1 MRKPELVSIAVV
13 TIMVLS
19 GVVAALPAQ
28 LDIPHSPGAGGVTP
42 LGSDVANPAQGNTPN
57 PDVHWTTS
65 FTNVSYKKDYT
76 MAGWSGGKI
85 VASGKRVEE
94 DLKIEVHDF
103 RKHVNLE
110 VEVNG
115 NEVGG
120 NLMVHVYNNP
130 FLLNLKVTVG
140 GNKVG
145 GNIAVI
151 VSTSSV
157 SNLNVG
163 VSENRGCIGLMT
175 IVANNTIDYTMNVGV
190 RDNNVT
196 ERMVIS
202 ITGNVRP
209 AGWPQL
215 FTLMDVNIKDN
226 HVVKKTL
233 QIYIMRNIMAERGAL
248 PIMKI
253 QILSNGAGTDI
264 WTRIIANEAYP
275 VGLMFID
282 ILDNA
287 CDMKM
292 RIFVLGNKAY
302 KIYVDVKR
310 NYGCSGST
318 VKVQKN
324 AIGPAVEEAS
334 KCLQKTAPDS
344 DKDGLTD
351 LYEIMIGTNATNP
364 DTDNDGLYDGWNDT
378 NGDRRY
384 TSGEVYGELGD
395 PTGHKFKGSIDNLV
409 QPKKHRPNPLCC
421 DIYVEVDYIKGQKK
435 LSKNSISSLED
446 KFKKHRIKLHIDNG
460 WGSNA
465 AGGQMMKADLREYI
479 GDKYLVW
486 HSIAGGEND
495 YYDFFSNPKYYDR
508 RRNEIFHYAIVAPYL
523 AVVENGLINYTDT
536 TVGLADHP
544 GDNLAI
550 AAESLEIWINA
561 TYLKKDRKKAMDY
574 HLAATLMHELGHN
587 IDLSDTNVSG
597 DKDLTTMYHKAYA
610 NAPLDYKQPSE
621 WAAIWPDKVDEP

>member
-1 MRKPELVSIAVV
+1 MRRTTAVMSLTVVAVV
-13 TIMVLS
+13 IMS
-19 GVVAALPAQ
+19 GIVTALPAQ
-28 LDIPHSPGAGGVTP
+28 LDIPYRAVAGGATP

-65 FTNVSYKKDYT
+65 FTDVKYEKDYT
-76 MAGWSGGKI
+76 MANWAGGKI

-94 DLKIEVHDF
+94 DLKVTIHGF
-103 RKHVNLE
+103 RKHLNLE
-110 VEVNG
+110 IEVNG

-120 NLMVHVYNNP
+120 NLFVHVYSNP
-130 FLLNLKVTVG
+130 FLLDLKVTVG

-145 GNIAVI
+145 GNIAVM
-151 VSTSSV
+151 VTTSSV

-163 VSENRGCIGLMT
+163 VSNNKACFGLTT
-175 IVANNTIDYTMNVGV
+175 IVTNNTIDYTMNVGV
-190 RDNNVT
+190 MDNKVT
-196 ERMVIS
+196 ERMVVS
-202 ITGNVRP
+202 ITKNVRP
-209 AGWPQL
+209 SGWPQL
-215 FTLMDVNIKDN
+215 FTSMDVYVRDN

-233 QIYIMRNIMAERGAL
+233 QIYIMRNIMAKKGM
-248 PIMKI
+248 PIMRI
-253 QILSNGAGTDI
+253 EILFNGAGEDV

-275 VGLMFID
+275 SGLMFID

-302 KIYVDVKR
+302 KIFVDVKR
-310 NYGCSGST
+310 NYGCSGSD
-318 VKVQKN
+318 VRVQKN
-324 AIGPAVEEAS
+324 AIGPVVKETNR
-334 KCLQKTAPDS
+334 CLQTIAPDN

-351 LYEIMIGTNATNP
+351 LYEFMIGTNATNP

-378 NGDRRY
+378 NGNRQY
-384 TSGEVYGELGD
+384 NSGEMYGELGD
-395 PTGHKFKGSIDNLV
+395 PAGHQFKGSIDKLV

-435 LSKNSISSLED
+435 LSKNSISPLED
-446 KFKKHRIKLHIDNG
+446 VFKKHRIKLHMDNG

-465 AGGQMMKADLREYI
+465 GGGQMMDEDLREYI

-486 HSIAGGEND
+486 HPVAGSND
-495 YYDFFSNPKYYDR
+495 DYLDFFNNPKYYDK
-508 RRNEIFHYAIVAPYL
+508 RRNDIFHYVIIAPYL
-523 AVVENGLINYTDT
+523 AEVQGGLINYTDK
-536 TVGLADHP
+536 TVGLAEYP

-550 AAESLEIWINA
+550 AAEALRNWVNSV
-561 TYLKKDRKKAMDY
+561 YPVKDRKKAMDH

-587 IDLSDTNVSG
+587 LNLNDTNVTG
-597 DKDLTTMYHKAYA
+597 DKDLTTMYYMAYA
-610 NAPLDYKQPSE
+610 NAPLDYKKPSE